1 MYLVG
6 GSALQWRVPLQE
18 DVVSGSTYQVDLSM
32 RKIGPP
38 DVTIGI
44 ELLLVD
50 PNQSNLQLA
59 GPLPC

>member
-1 MYLVG
+1 MG
-6 GSALQWRVPLQE
+6 GSALQWRAPLQE
-18 DVVSGSTYQVDLSM
+18 DVVGGSFYQVDLSM

-38 DVTIGI
+38 DVTIGL

-59 GPLPC
+59 EPQPC

>member
-1 MYLVG
+1 
-6 GSALQWRVPLQE
+6 
-18 DVVSGSTYQVDLSM
+18 M

-38 DVTIGI
+38 NVTIGL

-59 GPLPC
+59 EPQPC